1 MDRMSVT
8 FGLVCHDQRLFIREA
23 LRAALAQD
31 YEPPEV
37 LISDDDSTDGTGS
50 TPDPTQFG

>member
-1 MDRMSVT
+1 MSVT